1 MHHLSSGGYIIDT
14 PGIRAFGVINL
25 EKEHMAHYFPEMRE
39 LLGKCRFHNCMHLN
53 EPHCAVK
60 LALAEEKIAPSRY
73 HSYVQLMEDDGSS
86 PYRYG

>member
-1 MHHLSSGGYIIDT
+1 
-14 PGIRAFGVINL
+14 
-25 EKEHMAHYFPEMRE
+25 
-39 LLGKCRFHNCMHLN
+39 
-53 EPHCAVK
+53 